1 MIDKIWLIRK
11 KKKKTAR
18 WMTAL
23 GGLRRGYRGLM
34 QTKEM

>member
-1 MIDKIWLIRK
+1 MADTQE
-11 KKKKTAR
+11 KKKTAQ

-23 GGLRRGYRGLM
+23 GGLRRGYRGSM